1 LAKAMAYAEV
11 TIRFAIDLC
20 KSLAEEAVEYAH
32 LLLANSRLP
41 IAIARLDGLQ
51 PFNTFTRNSLTP
63 MQEVPRKVTE
73 ILVEK
78 LGIAESEI
86 TPDANFVKD
95 LGIDSLDYAEIVMEF
110 EQTFDIR
117 IPDDDAEKMQTFG
130 QAVKYIQEK
139 LGKKA

>member
-1 LAKAMAYAEV
+1 
-11 TIRFAIDLC
+11 
-20 KSLAEEAVEYAH
+20 
-32 LLLANSRLP
+32 
-41 IAIARLDGLQ
+41 
-51 PFNTFTRNSLTP
+51 
-63 MQEVPRKVTE
+63 MQDIPKKVTE
-73 ILVEK
+73 ILKDK

-117 IPDDDAEKMQTFG
+117 IPDDDAEKLQTFG

-139 LGKKA
+139 ISQ

>member
-1 LAKAMAYAEV
+1 LEGIPA
-11 TIRFAIDLC
+11 
-20 KSLAEEAVEYAH
+20 
-32 LLLANSRLP
+32 
-41 IAIARLDGLQ
+41 
-51 PFNTFTRNSLTP
+51 FNTFTPISKII
-63 MQEVPRKVTE
+63 MQDIPRKVTE
-73 ILVEK
+73 ILKEK

-117 IPDDDAEKMQTFG
+117 IPDDDAEKLQTFG

-139 LGKKA
+139 IKK

>member
-1 LAKAMAYAEV
+1 MG
-11 TIRFAIDLC
+11 
-20 KSLAEEAVEYAH
+20 SLH
-32 LLLANSRLP
+32 LIHL
-41 IAIARLDGLQ
+41 
-51 PFNTFTRNSLTP
+51 RNLRSP
-63 MQEVPRKVTE
+63 MQDIPKKVTD

-78 LGIAESEI
+78 LGIAQSEI

-117 IPDDDAEKMQTFG
+117 IPDDDAEKLQTFG

-139 LGKKA
+139 LKS